1 MTGRKIA
8 AIVLGAISVP
18 LVVLGLIDPLEGG
31 ISLVAAIVLIVVA
44 RLLAAPAAPRLL
56 WIPSI
61 VAVALGA
68 AALAVAL
75 FSPPRVG
82 ADGTVARSGDLAV
95 TMLVWGYRLAVLVVV
110 AGAVLYVARLVR
122 ATRVPR

>member
-18 LVVLGLIDPLEGG
+18 LMVLGLVDPLEGG

-44 RLLAAPAAPRLL
+44 RLLAATAAPRLL
-56 WIPSI
+56 WIPSV

-82 ADGTVARSGDLAV
+82 ADGTVTRSGDLAV